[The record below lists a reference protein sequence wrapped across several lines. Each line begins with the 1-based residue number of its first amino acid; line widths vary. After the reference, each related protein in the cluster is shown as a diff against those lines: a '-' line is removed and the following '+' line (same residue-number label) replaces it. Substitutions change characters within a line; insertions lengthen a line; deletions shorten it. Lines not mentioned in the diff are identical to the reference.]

1 MKLDN
6 DAIEKHEAGVVPFQS
21 EIIDFNGNS
30 SAASLNGTEI
40 NRFSLFSEPHADDDD
55 DEDEITFSRAA
66 ADSPRWVEPKP
77 LLIR

>member
-6 DAIEKHEAGVVPFQS
+6 DAIGKREAGVVPFQS

-30 SAASLNGTEI
+30 SAALLNAAKI
-40 NRFSLFSEPHADDDD
+40 KMFSLFSEPHAED

-66 ADSPRWVEPKP
+66 ADSPR
-77 LLIR
+77 